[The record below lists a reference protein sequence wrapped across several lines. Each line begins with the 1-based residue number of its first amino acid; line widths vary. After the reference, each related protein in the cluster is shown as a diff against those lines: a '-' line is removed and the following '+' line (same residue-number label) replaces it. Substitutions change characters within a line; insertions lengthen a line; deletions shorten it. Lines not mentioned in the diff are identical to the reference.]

1 MTNPLRRKW
10 DDAGEDHDPPMIGV
24 LDSVQ
29 LLVWLAGLRELRSRD
44 VECSR
49 GEWLIDGDIDAAYPC
64 AVHPDTAPHPDCRPR
79 GPRAGRSRAPWLP
92 PRRLRPPWGV

>member
-10 DDAGEDHDPPMIGV
+10 DAAGEDHDPPMIGI

-49 GEWLIDGDIDAAYPC
+49 GE
-64 AVHPDTAPHPDCRPR
+64 
-79 GPRAGRSRAPWLP
+79 
-92 PRRLRPPWGV
+92 